1 MQCCNIFYF
10 SWSICQH
17 ISAIYKVWM
26 ATQGSEQRGWISSS
40 SWGIRWNSLFY
51 CHASLSTCLGRRSLY
66 DVQVPAP
73 LQILFAKLS
82 QWLLTTHELDTISEC
97 STFLLSIWNTFLP
110 AISILIR
117 SGYCYHQSLP
127 ILYFSTRT
135 FYLKSYSSFVS
146 LSLIL
151 FLSGLEHV
159 DGHLFPQR
167 KTLNFYEL
175 QTVRSVLLFQH
186 LPAPSSPLFA
196 VI

>member
-1 MQCCNIFYF
+1 MDGYTRIWTEGLDFFILMGNQMKQFVLLSCF
-10 SWSICQH
+10 SFH
-17 ISAIYKVWM
+17 
-26 ATQGSEQRGWISSS
+26 
-40 SWGIRWNSLFY
+40 
-51 CHASLSTCLGRRSLY
+51 LSCRRSPY

-82 QWLLTTHELDTISEC
+82 QWLLTTHELDTIPEC
-97 STFLLSIWNTFLP
+97 STFLLSIWNSFLP

-127 ILYFSTRT
+127 ILCFSTRT

-146 LSLIL
+146 LSLIM
-151 FLSGLEHV
+151 FLSGLEHM

-186 LPAPSSPLFA
+186 LPVPFSPLFA